1 MKFSESVTC
10 ELKSRFTEEIKRTA
24 VAFANTNGGKI
35 YIGIDNDGTIVGIDD
50 PDYSARQ
57 VGDSI
62 RNSIKPYITRFMRVD
77 ITECSGKSIV
87 VVTIERGVYTPY
99 YLAERGLKPT
109 GVFVR
114 VGTATVT
121 ATDEHIRHMIIDADG
136 ERYITARS
144 LIQELAFTR
153 TSQEFSDKKLAFELP
168 QQQSLGVISENGM
181 FTNLALLLSEQCPH
195 TVKVAVFEGTSK
207 SVFKSRKEFGGS
219 LIQQLY
225 DVIEY
230 VDYFNLVQAK
240 IGKVRR
246 TERRDY
252 PIDAIREAVLNM
264 LVHREY
270 ALSASSFINVYDDRM
285 EFLSVGGL
293 VPGISLDAVL
303 SGVSHTRNELL
314 ANIFYRLELVEAYGT
329 GIIRIMGDYAECRR
343 KPEIKVTDTSFM
355 LILPNTRYEIINTP
369 LNEQERIVLS
379 LVERDGYATS
389 KSLSEELGLGATQS
403 YNILKR
409 MTDTGRL
416 VANRNGHHIEYR
428 DKAD

>member
-1 MKFSESVTC
+1 MKFSESVNC
-10 ELKSRFTEEIKRTA
+10 ELKSQFTDEIKRTA
-24 VAFANTNGGKI
+24 VALANTDGGKV
-35 YIGIDNDGTIVGIDD
+35 YIGVDNDGTVVGLDD
-50 PDYSARQ
+50 PDFSARQ
-57 VGDSI
+57 IGDSI
-62 RNSIKPYITRFMRVD
+62 RKSIKPDITRFMRVD
-77 ITECSGKSIV
+77 IVEDSGKSIV
-87 VVTIERGVYTPY
+87 AVTIERGVYTPY

-114 VGTATVT
+114 VGTATVP
-121 ATDEHIRHMIIDADG
+121 ATDEHIRQMIKDADG

-144 LIQELAFTR
+144 LIQELTFAR
-153 TSQEFSDKKLAFELP
+153 ASKEFLDKKLAFELQ
-168 QQQSLGVISENGM
+168 QQQSLGIISENGM
-181 FTNLALLLSEQCPH
+181 YTNLGLLLSEQCQH

-270 ALSASSFINVYDDRM
+270 ALSASSFVNVYDDRM

-293 VPGISLDAVL
+293 APGISLDAVL
-303 SGVSHTRNELL
+303 SGVSHTRNEGL

-329 GIIRIMGDYAECRR
+329 GIIRIMDDYAECRR

-355 LILPNTRYEIINTP
+355 LILPNTRYEITNAP
-369 LNEQERIVLS
+369 LNEQERIVMMLI
-379 LVERDGYATS
+379 ERDGYTTS
-389 KSLSEELGLGATQS
+389 KSLSEELRLGATQS

-409 MTDTGRL
+409 MVDTGRL
-416 VANRNGHHIEYR
+416 IASRNGHHIKYR
-428 DKAD
+428 DKAE